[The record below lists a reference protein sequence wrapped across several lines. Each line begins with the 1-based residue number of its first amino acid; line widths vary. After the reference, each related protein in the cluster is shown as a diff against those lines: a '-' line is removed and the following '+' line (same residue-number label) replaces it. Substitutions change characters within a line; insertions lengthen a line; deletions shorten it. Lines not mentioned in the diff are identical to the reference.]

1 MNSFI
6 DELNSPLDKSFTTK
20 IVKTMPDDKYRAKMN
35 ELRTY
40 LTKIGI
46 LHSKAHKI
54 TKKTR

>member
-1 MNSFI
+1 
-6 DELNSPLDKSFTTK
+6 
-20 IVKTMPDDKYRAKMN
+20 VKTMPDDKYRAKMN